1 MKTIFQHTFITIL
14 FAMALLT
21 CDKVEEATTITVD
34 SNEKIT
40 LSFNL
45 TGGVSVA
52 ESITYDLSSNS
63 DISKY
68 LDNLKGVSIKEA
80 YYVISG
86 FSDNS
91 SETVT
96 GNFSFTLAN
105 QSFGPFAH
113 TFKDDLA
120 SAKKTSFD
128 QTKLNAV
135 GTKLFEDKKMMLSLE
150 GSHNI
155 SENSTVAETVT
166 IDLYLQ
172 LEFTALP
179 L

>member
-1 MKTIFQHTFITIL
+1 MKTTLQHSFITFL
-14 FAMALLT
+14 FATALIS
-21 CDKVEEATTITVD
+21 CDKIEEATNITVD
-34 SNEKIT
+34 SNEKIS

-45 TGGVSVA
+45 TGGVAVS
-52 ESITYDLSSNS
+52 ESNTYDLSTNS

-68 LDNLKGVSIKEA
+68 LDNLKGVSIKDA

-86 FSDNS
+86 FTDNS

-105 QSFGPFAH
+105 QTFGPFEN
-113 TFKDDLA
+113 TFKADLA
-120 SAKKTSFD
+120 SAKKTPFD
-128 QTKLNAV
+128 VAKLNAV
-135 GTKLFEDKKMMLSLE
+135 GTKLFEDKKITISIE

-155 SENSTVAETVT
+155 PSNSTVAETVT
-166 IDLYLQ
+166 IDLHLQ
-172 LEFTALP
+172 LEFTASP